1 MTKIFFC
8 LQKKLYKTFGE
19 KFIQIYN
26 ILSFFY
32 DCFDIL
38 KILQKISKSVFFVN
52 IYFEL
57 FIWVWVLLKNWIV
70 IFMMIK
76 I

>member
-38 KILQKISKSVFFVN
+38 KILQKISKSVFIFLLIFIFFVN
-52 IYFEL
+52 F
-57 FIWVWVLLKNWIV
+57 FC
-70 IFMMIK
+70 
-76 I
+76 